1 MCTNT
6 CTRKQ
11 VYPPAVLTVGVLV
24 LAEPMARARR
34 VTTKAKYVFS
44 DNEDDE
50 DVEMFDEGDSDFAA

>member
-1 MCTNT
+1 M
-6 CTRKQ
+6 
-11 VYPPAVLTVGVLV
+11 